1 MFGSICISEMYQRV
15 QFEKQEGE
23 LESDEE
29 AVQCEI
35 VRTIF
40 ELREDELEE

>member
-1 MFGSICISEMYQRV
+1 MYQRV